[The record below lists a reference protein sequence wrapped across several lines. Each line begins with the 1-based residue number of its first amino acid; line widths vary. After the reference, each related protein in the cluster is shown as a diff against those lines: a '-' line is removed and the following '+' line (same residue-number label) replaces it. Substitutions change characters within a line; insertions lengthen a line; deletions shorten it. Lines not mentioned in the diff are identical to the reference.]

1 MNKCKYCGKKMN
13 QNTTFCSQN
22 CELEY
27 EKSVHKDETKTMIF
41 MAGVAAGFFL
51 LLIGIFVQRATFIG
65 AAVALVGVTVT
76 CLPFATPETI
86 DWLGYRPARLMA
98 RILGLLVLAVGVWI
112 CL

>member
-1 MNKCKYCGKKMN
+1 M
-13 QNTTFCSQN
+13 TFCSKN
-22 CELEY
+22 CEEEY
-27 EKSVHKDETKTMIF
+27 EKRIQRDETKTMIF

-65 AAVALVGVTVT
+65 AAIALVGLTVI

-86 DWLGYRPARLMA
+86 EWLGYRPARLAA
-98 RILGLLVLAVGVWI
+98 RILGVLVLAVGVWI